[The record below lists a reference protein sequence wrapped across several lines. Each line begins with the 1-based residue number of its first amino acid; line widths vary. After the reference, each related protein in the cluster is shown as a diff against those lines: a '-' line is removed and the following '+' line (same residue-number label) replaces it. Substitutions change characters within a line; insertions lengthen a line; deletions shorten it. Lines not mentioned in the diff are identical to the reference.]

1 MKKTLRFALYSV
13 LVLVS
18 VVLLFRMFEDF
29 RFNPT
34 QDIALSYPSYHATDA
49 QGQYIIDD
57 SNKRIIGAKKGRVEF
72 ILHGGKRGENNFYF
86 ASELLPVKD
95 KFYVLSYT
103 WDISGSYI
111 EYESI
116 LSYSRA
122 GDYLSTP
129 FMLVHDR
136 DDILVPTLMGLT
148 WHDDTLSFF
157 QSVDDTITYYKSPVN
172 GNAELMSATQVADS
186 SFLVQD
192 ISLYKND
199 LFAVAT
205 RDGFIKSINP
215 KTGQLKTIFNGK
227 DMGLDER
234 FVLPWSVEFAEDESL
249 YFTNLGDG
257 SVRKLLADGRIEVI
271 ATHTLLLDA
280 GIDDREETYY
290 KISRSQDGY
299 IGISNFFEAIE
310 IVPDSKGYRFT
321 SIETLIPSGRVG
333 ASAWLNW
340 IAIFIIVTVCGVALV
355 DTYLNIMHRRIPS
368 ILPRIAGIVVV
379 IAITAYLVGNMSID
393 NFYNLYSDEVTRNLK
408 LSSQNL
414 SKVID
419 GDAVAK
425 IQSPRD
431 YLGEDYNLVFEQ
443 LNEVL
448 NYNSDLWNENLYTA
462 LYRIENER
470 VYGLMYNDGAMT
482 PYYPFDAYTS
492 DPDYDFFKIANEGG
506 ISSDTEVDNDG
517 EWLFSMAPVYDS
529 SGEIVGV
536 FEVGTNLF
544 IFQEKTAEVI
554 RNLLIDLLTLVIV
567 IVLMSVEI
575 AFLNQL
581 ILDRNAREAVAPH
594 SKYLDDTDVPMI
606 RPLSFLIFIT
616 VYMALAFIPLLAKD
630 LARPIFGMEE
640 SMVIGLPISA
650 EVLASGITMLF
661 AGYFAQANGWKR
673 TFYIGSAIFVVS
685 AILTA
690 FSKDILYFIGIRT
703 LSGIGTGFMFMALRG
718 YVNIGSNTTTRNDG
732 FAQLTAGAVAGMNV
746 GVVMGANLADKIGML
761 NVFYIM
767 AVFGLVSFLFVLFQ
781 MRTPEDLSADRVK
794 ESSNISILRFYT
806 NPKVLLFFIA
816 ILIPAYIA
824 GMYLEY
830 FFPVYAEEQG
840 LSTSVIGLA
849 FTLYGL
855 IIVYLGPIFAQIGER
870 RLGIRTA
877 AALASMLTGLSL
889 LIFAVTGN
897 LVGSLLAVVVLG
909 FSDGFGEAAY
919 NSYFLELEAAQA
931 MGESSASGHFEFV
944 GQLGKM
950 IGPIVI
956 AIMLGTGAQTGI
968 GYISVGVL
976 SLMAVFLLF
985 SGRASRKGETL

>member
-1 MKKTLRFALYSV
+1 MKKTIRFGLYT
-13 LVLVS
+13 
-18 VVLLFRMFEDF
+18 LLILISAVMLFQMFSDF

-34 QDIALSYPSYHATDA
+34 ENIALSYPSYHASDA

-57 SNKRIIGAKKGRVEF
+57 SNKRIVGAKDGRVEF
-72 ILHGGKRGENNFYF
+72 VLHGGKRGEQNFYF
-86 ASELLPVKD
+86 ASEILPVND
-95 KFYVLSYT
+95 VIYVLSYT

-116 LSYSRA
+116 LAYSRN
-122 GDYLSTP
+122 GDYKETP
-129 FMLVHDR
+129 FTLIHDR

-148 WHDDTLSFF
+148 WKDESLSFF
-157 QSVDDTITYYKSPVN
+157 QSVDDIISYYVSP
-172 GNAELMSATQVADS
+172 MSGDAQLVSQTMVADS

-192 ISLYKND
+192 ITLYKDNQY
-199 LFAVAT
+199 AVTT

-215 KTGQLKTIFNGK
+215 DTGDLQTIFSGQ
-227 DMGLDER
+227 DMVLDER
-234 FVLPWSVEFAEDESL
+234 FILPWSAEFAEDGSI

-257 SVRKLLADGRIEVI
+257 SIRKLNPDGTSEVI
-271 ATHTLLLDA
+271 VTHELLA
-280 GIDDREETYY
+280 ENGIDDREETYY
-290 KISRSQDGY
+290 KISYSQDGH

-310 IVPDSKGYRFT
+310 IIPVSEGYTFT
-321 SIETLIPSGRVG
+321 SVESLVPSGRVG

-340 IAIFIIVTVCGVALV
+340 VAIFILITVSGMAIV
-355 DTYLNIMHRRIPS
+355 DTYLNIMNRKIPD
-368 ILPRIAGIVVV
+368 ILPKVGAIVVI

-425 IQSPRD
+425 IESPRD

-462 LYRIENER
+462 LYRVEDER

-529 SGEIVGV
+529 NGRVVGV

-567 IVLMSVEI
+567 IVLMSVEF

-581 ILDRNAREAVAPH
+581 IVERKAREEVAPH
-594 SKYLDDTDVPMI
+594 GKYLDDTDIPMI

-630 LARPIFGMEE
+630 LSRPIFGMDP

-661 AGYFAQANGWKR
+661 AGYFAQSNGWKR
-673 TFYIGSAIFVVS
+673 TFTIGVVIFVVS
-685 AILTA
+685 AVLTA
-690 FSKDILYFIGIRT
+690 LSKDIMYFIGMRT
-703 LSGIGTGFMFMALRG
+703 LSGVGTGFMFMALRG
-718 YVNIGSNTTTRNDG
+718 YVNVGSNTAARNDG

-761 NVFYIM
+761 SVFYIM
-767 AVFGLVSFLFVLFQ
+767 AGFGLVSFAFVFLQ
-781 MRTPEDLSADRVK
+781 IRIPENLSADRQEE
-794 ESSNISILRFYT
+794 ESSNISVFKFYT

-830 FFPVYAEEQG
+830 FFPVYAESQG

-855 IIVYLGPIFAQIGER
+855 IIVYLGPTFAQIGER
-870 RLGIRTA
+870 KLGIRTA

-889 LIFAVTGN
+889 LMFAVTGN
-897 LVGSLLAVVVLG
+897 LIGALLAVVVLG

-944 GQLGKM
+944 GQIGKM

-956 AIMLGTGAQTGI
+956 AVVLTMGAQTGI
-968 GYISVGVL
+968 GIISIGVL
-976 SLMAVFLLF
+976 ALMAVFLLF
-985 SGRASRKGETL
+985 SGLSKKKG